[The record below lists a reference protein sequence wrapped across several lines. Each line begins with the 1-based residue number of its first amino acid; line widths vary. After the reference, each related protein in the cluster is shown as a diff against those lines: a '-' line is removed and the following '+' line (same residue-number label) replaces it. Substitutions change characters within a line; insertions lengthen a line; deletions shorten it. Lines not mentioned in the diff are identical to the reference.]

1 MSKKQKSYTAD
12 FKTKVVL
19 ELLAGD
25 LTVSQI
31 ASKHSII
38 GKSLLNWKK
47 VFLANASLAFNKD
60 AAVSDIKTT
69 VDKQGKEIDELHRQL
84 GKRTAELE
92 WASKKL
98 QSLDFDKK
106 KALIKSEPDTIS
118 LSKQCE
124 LLSFN
129 RSTYYYQESEPSL
142 RKMSILRQIDSIYTE
157 IPFFGYRKVY
167 QQLIEDGFKV
177 GINQVSKYMKELGL
191 KAIYPTKKINTTIA
205 NLEHKKYPYLLRE
218 LDINR
223 PNQVWSTDITY
234 IRVDGGFVYLA
245 AVIDWYSKA
254 ILSHK
259 ISNTMDENLVL
270 DVLNDALDKYDKP
283 DIFNTDQGSQYTS
296 HSHTQLLLDNDIKI
310 SMDGKG
316 RATDNIAIERFWRSA
331 KYENIYIQEYKTIR
345 ELKNGVD
352 EYIEFYNYRRFHQT
366 LNYKKPM
373 DIYNLKKEVAQVKL
387 AA

>member
-1 MSKKQKSYTAD
+1 MSKKQKTYSPE

-31 ASKHSII
+31 ASKYLLV
-38 GKSLLNWKK
+38 GKSILNWKK
-47 VFLANASLAFNKD
+47 VFLANASLVFNKD
-60 AAVSDIKTT
+60 AAVADIKTT
-69 VDKQGKEIDELHRQL
+69 VDTQKKEIDELHRQL
-84 GKRTAELE
+84 GKRTSELE
-92 WASKKL
+92 WAAKKL
-98 QSLDFDKK
+98 KSLDFNKK
-106 KALIKSEPDTIS
+106 KELIKSELDTIS
-118 LSKQCE
+118 ILKQCE

-129 RSTYYYQESEPSL
+129 RSTYYYQDSQPSPK
-142 RKMSILRQIDSIYTE
+142 KMSILRKIDSIYTE
-157 IPFFGYRKVY
+157 TPFFGYRKIY
-167 QQLIEDGFKV
+167 QQLAEDGFKV

-191 KAIYPTKKINTTIA
+191 KAIYPTKKVTTTLA
-205 NLEHKKYPYLLRE
+205 NSEHKKYPYLLRE
-218 LDINR
+218 LEINR

-234 IRVDGGFVYLA
+234 IRVYGGFVYLA
-245 AVIDWYSKA
+245 AVIDWHSKA

-259 ISNTMDENLVL
+259 ISNTMDEKLVL
-270 DVLNDALDKYDKP
+270 DVLHDALDKYDKP
-283 DIFNTDQGSQYTS
+283 EIFNTDQGSQYTS
-296 HSHTQLLLDNDIKI
+296 HSHVQLLLDNDIKI

-345 ELKNGVD
+345 ELKNGVN

-366 LNYKKPM
+366 LKYKKPM
-373 DIYNLKKEVAQVKL
+373 DIYNLKQEKEVIKL

>member
-1 MSKKQKSYTAD
+1 MSKKQKIYTAE
-12 FKTKVVL
+12 FKAKVVL

-31 ASKHSII
+31 ASKHVLVSKSI
-38 GKSLLNWKK
+38 LNWKK
-47 VFLANASLAFNKD
+47 LFLENASIVFNKD
-60 AAVSDIKTT
+60 AAVADIKTT
-69 VDKQGKEIDELHRQL
+69 VNKQEKEIDELHRQL
-84 GKRTAELE
+84 GKRTSELE
-92 WASKKL
+92 WAAKKL
-98 QSLDFDKK
+98 KSLDFNKRKD
-106 KALIKSEPDTIS
+106 LIKPELDAIS
-118 LSKQCE
+118 ISKQCE
-124 LLSFN
+124 LLNFN
-129 RSTYYYQESEPSL
+129 RSSYYYKNSQPSQKKTSLL
-142 RKMSILRQIDSIYTE
+142 RAIDRVYTE
-157 IPFFGYRKVY
+157 VPFFGYRKIY
-167 QQLIEDGFKV
+167 QQLVEDGFKT

-191 KAIYPTKKINTTIA
+191 KAIYPTKKITTTLA

-259 ISNTMDENLVL
+259 ISNTMDESLVI
-270 DVLNDALDKYDKP
+270 DVLNDALENYGKP
-283 DIFNTDQGSQYTS
+283 EIFNTDQGSQYTS

-345 ELKNGVD
+345 ELKNGVN

-366 LNYKKPM
+366 LGYKKPM
-373 DIYNLKKEVAQVKL
+373 DIYNYREESITIM